1 MIGEI
6 LSSWPRR
13 ALVGI
18 LAVVGLFAACGQL
31 SGIAAGALIHPS
43 RRVVSQPPPDGCQD
57 VTFNGAGV
65 QLTGWHCTP
74 IKAVRAHL
82 ILLHGIADNRASLA
96 GVVRRFS
103 NRGLNIVAYDSRAHG
118 SSGGDACTYGY
129 FEKQDLRRVID
140 SLDSAPVVLL
150 GTSLGAAVALQE
162 AADDSRVDGVVAAE
176 VFSDLRTVARERA
189 PFVLTDGVI
198 KRAFEIAQ
206 ARGAFEIDA
215 VDVTGAARRMTRP
228 VLVIHGADDRDTP
241 PDHSQRVYAALAG
254 PKQLI
259 LVPGMGHNK
268 SLSAGAV
275 WSQIETWIET
285 TINASLN
292 TKRH

>member
-1 MIGEI
+1 M
-6 LSSWPRR
+6 
-13 ALVGI
+13 
-18 LAVVGLFAACGQL
+18 LAAVGLFGGCGEL
-31 SGIAAGALIHPS
+31 SGIAAGALLNPS
-43 RRVVSQPPPDGCQD
+43 RRVVSQPPPDGCRD

-65 QLTGWHCTP
+65 QLTGWRCAP
-74 IKAVRAHL
+74 NQSVRAHL

-140 SLDSAPVVLL
+140 SLDPAPVVLL

-162 AADDSRVDGVVAAE
+162 AADDTRVVGVVSAE

-189 PFVLTDGVI
+189 PFVLTEGTI
-198 KRAFEIAQ
+198 TRAFEIAQ
-206 ARGAFEIDA
+206 TRGGFEIDA
-215 VDVTGAARRMTRP
+215 VDVTAAARRMTRP
-228 VLVIHGADDRDTP
+228 VLLIHGADDRDTP
-241 PDHSQRVYAALAG
+241 PDHSQRVHAALAG

-259 LVPGMGHNK
+259 LVPGVGHNK
-268 SLSAGAV
+268 SLSAGAI
-275 WSQIETWIET
+275 WNQIETWIEA
-285 TINASLN
+285 TINASSH
-292 TKRH
+292 TRRH